1 MKQPLNEQFRR
12 MQKLAGIIT
21 ENELKVGDTIKMPF
35 IGSSG
40 NQDDGKILAISTY
53 QDNKKAIDKA
63 IRDGGWEQQTDSS
76 KEELTWYKIQTPDGI
91 EWLDNEEL
99 ENPEGGDE
107 GGLGDEGEDED
118 GRYRSDVDWYYVDEN
133 SNYPGPKG
141 RVIPVAAGYED
152 PRNFDGTELYIAQGT
167 TGNKIGDKFEDDEGN
182 DVEFKKEY
190 FNSISY

>member
-21 ENELKVGDTIKMPF
+21 ENELKVGDAIKLPF
-35 IGSSG
+35 VDSSG
-40 NQDDGKILAISTY
+40 DNANGTILAISTY

-63 IRDGGWEQQTDSS
+63 IKDGGWEQQTDSS

-99 ENPEGGDE
+99 EGIPDE
-107 GGLGDEGEDED
+107 GGLEDEDEGGDED

-152 PRNFDGTELYIAQGT
+152 PRNFDGTELYIAKGT
-167 TGNKIGDKFEDDEGN
+167 TGNKIGDKFLIRNGTRAVVIEKGRW
-182 DVEFKKEY
+182 
-190 FNSISY
+190 

>member
-1 MKQPLNEQFRR
+1 MKKPLNEEFKR

-76 KEELTWYKIQTPDGI
+76 KEE
-91 EWLDNEEL
+91 
-99 ENPEGGDE
+99 
-107 GGLGDEGEDED
+107 
-118 GRYRSDVDWYYVDEN
+118 S
-133 SNYPGPKG
+133 SN
-141 RVIPVAAGYED
+141 
-152 PRNFDGTELYIAQGT
+152 
-167 TGNKIGDKFEDDEGN
+167 GNR
-182 DVEFKKEY
+182 
-190 FNSISY
+190 ISLIILFIITSQLLFFIL

>member
-21 ENELKVGDTIKMPF
+21 ENELKVGDAIKMPF

-63 IRDGGWEQQTDSS
+63 ISDGGWESGSS

-107 GGLGDEGEDED
+107 GGLGDEGGDED
-118 GRYRSDVDWYYVDEN
+118 IDLMQIGIMLMKIV
-133 SNYPGPKG
+133 
-141 RVIPVAAGYED
+141 
-152 PRNFDGTELYIAQGT
+152 TAQDQ
-167 TGNKIGDKFEDDEGN
+167 K
-182 DVEFKKEY
+182 VE
-190 FNSISY
+190 